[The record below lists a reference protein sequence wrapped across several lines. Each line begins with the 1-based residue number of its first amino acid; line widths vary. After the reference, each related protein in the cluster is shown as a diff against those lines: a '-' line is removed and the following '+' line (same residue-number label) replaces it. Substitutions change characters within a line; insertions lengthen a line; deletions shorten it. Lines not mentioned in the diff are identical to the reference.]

1 MQKNTELLSIII
13 PSYNEQ
19 EVIQECQSRLS
30 AAVKNINM
38 DVEMIYINDGSTD
51 NTLPLLTHLFAADSR
66 IKIIDLS
73 RNFGKEIAMT
83 AGIDAAKGDAVIVI
97 DADLQDPPEL
107 ITKMIAKWRE
117 GFDVVY
123 AKRIERKGESFMK
136 KLTAQL
142 FYKLINKISNTDIP
156 ENVGDFR
163 LMSRLA
169 VNALNQIRER
179 KRFMKG
185 LFAWIGFPQ
194 TAIEY
199 SRDARFAGETHW
211 NYGKLIKFAVE
222 GISSFTQEPLR
233 LATYAGFLT
242 ALSAFIFG
250 IYFITKTLIFGEA
263 VQGFTTLITVILF
276 FSGVQLLSIGILG
289 EYIGHMFIESKQRPL
304 YFVQKIY
311 AQEIQSSMNKSNENT
326 EKQSGEPTEKKT
338 QRHKN

>member
-1 MQKNTELLSIII
+1 MQSNTELLSIII
-13 PSYNEQ
+13 PFYNEQ
-19 EVIQECQSRLS
+19 EVIEECQSRLS
-30 AAVKNINM
+30 SAVKAIDM
-38 DVEMIYINDGSTD
+38 DVEMIYINDGSKD
-51 NTLPLLTHLFAADSR
+51 DTLIILSKLLEKDSR

-107 ITKMIAKWRE
+107 MADMVSKWRE

-123 AKRIERKGESFMK
+123 AKRVERKGESFMK
-136 KLTAQL
+136 KLTASL
-142 FYKLINKISNTDIP
+142 FYKLINKISDTEIP

-163 LMSRLA
+163 LMSRQA
-169 VNALNQIRER
+169 VDALNQVRER

-199 SRDARFAGETHW
+199 SRDPRFAGETNW

-242 ALSAFIFG
+242 ALGAFLFG
-250 IYFITKTLIFGEA
+250 LYFIAKTLIFGEV

-304 YFVQKIY
+304 YFV
-311 AQEIQSSMNKSNENT
+311 
-326 EKQSGEPTEKKT
+326 KKT
-338 QRHKN
+338 YGSDSSAN

>member
-1 MQKNTELLSIII
+1 MQNNTELLSIII
-13 PSYNEQ
+13 PFYNEQ
-19 EVIQECQSRLS
+19 EVITECQNRLS
-30 AAVKNINM
+30 AAVKNIDMN
-38 DVEMIYINDGSTD
+38 VEMIYINDGSQD
-51 NTLPLLTHLFAADSR
+51 NTLNILTELLTTDPR

-107 ITKMIAKWRE
+107 ISDMITKWRE

-123 AKRIERKGESFMK
+123 AKRVERKGESFTK
-136 KLTAQL
+136 KLTASL
-142 FYKLINKISNTDIP
+142 FYKLINKISDTEIP

-163 LMSRLA
+163 LMSRQA
-169 VNALNQIRER
+169 VNALNEVRER

-199 SRDARFAGETHW
+199 SRDPRFAGETNW

-233 LATYAGFLT
+233 LATYAGFIT
-242 ALSAFIFG
+242 ALGAFLFG
-250 IYFITKTLIFGEA
+250 FYFVIKTLIFGEA

-289 EYIGHMFIESKQRPL
+289 EYVGHMFIESKQRPL
-304 YFVQKIY
+304 YFV
-311 AQEIQSSMNKSNENT
+311 
-326 EKQSGEPTEKKT
+326 KKT
-338 QRHKN
+338 YSSTN